1 MPKTL
6 SDIRE
11 LQGVGEVEAAP
22 PEDKT
27 APRRQRRPRPPA
39 APAAPV
45 AEAGDPA
52 PVQPQS
58 SDRPAAAAAA
68 QTADEEAGADAD
80 FVEPGFAPSDAD
92 ASWPEAGLVSAAPV
106 VPIASAGERAIAD
119 APRRRGRRRSRIADG
134 VALALLL
141 SALGLGSSR

>member
-22 PEDKT
+22 PEDKP

-39 APAAPV
+39 TPEEPV

-52 PVQPQS
+52 PAQPQS
-58 SDRPAAAAAA
+58 SDRPAAAA

-106 VPIASAGERAIAD
+106 VPAIASAGERAIAD
-119 APRRRGRRRSRIADG
+119 ARGWGRRRSRIADG